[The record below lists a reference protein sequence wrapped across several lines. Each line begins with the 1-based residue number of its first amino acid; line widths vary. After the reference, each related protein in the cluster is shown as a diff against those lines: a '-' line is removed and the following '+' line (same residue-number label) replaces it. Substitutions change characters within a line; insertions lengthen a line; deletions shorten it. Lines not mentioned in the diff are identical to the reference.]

1 MIRHGD
7 ALLLPAAMA
16 VRTLAVAMIERAF
29 RATLVALI
37 GAAPLLASG
46 VSAALPAAV
55 AVSAIAVLAEK
66 EGRQTLRA

>member
-1 MIRHGD
+1 MIRHRD

-37 GAAPLLASG
+37 GAAPLLAPG
-46 VSAALPAAV
+46 VSTALPAAV
-55 AVSAIAVLAEK
+55 AMSAIAVLAEK